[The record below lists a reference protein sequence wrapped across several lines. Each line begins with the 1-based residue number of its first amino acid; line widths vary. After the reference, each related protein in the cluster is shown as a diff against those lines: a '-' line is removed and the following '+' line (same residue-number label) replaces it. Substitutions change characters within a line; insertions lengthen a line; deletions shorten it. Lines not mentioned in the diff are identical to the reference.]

1 MIQRCSYSWVSTE
14 ISYYRWFSDKLL
26 FTTDLSEP
34 DFWSSRN
41 KMWVL
46 RPYHLVSDLIP
57 QAYQDW
63 TRNNSKEL
71 KLPGLDFTPEQL
83 FFLRFAQVWVIHLL
97 RKERF
102 FSLRSK
108 VMKPSWVPKGCHVS
122 RTHVSPSLVK
132 NRELKQKRRR
142 RRRRSKRLI
151 KMSSRFS
158 NLNLSVG
165 SEYFWSWILNDSSK
179 LRKRKENHELRSFL
193 KS

>member
-26 FTTDLSEP
+26 FTTDFSEP

-46 RPYHLVSDLIP
+46 RAYHLVSDLIP

-63 TRNNSKEL
+63 VRNNSKEL
-71 KLPGLDFTPEQL
+71 KLPGLGFTPEQL

-122 RTHVSPSLVK
+122 RTHVSPSVVK
-132 NRELKQKRRR
+132 NRERKQKRRR
-142 RRRRSKRLI
+142 GRWKRRI
-151 KMSSRFS
+151 KNEFALFQSQFVSW
-158 NLNLSVG
+158 
-165 SEYFWSWILNDSSK
+165 FWI
-179 LRKRKENHELRSFL
+179 FL
-193 KS
+193 KLNSKALIQAQKKKEKIMN